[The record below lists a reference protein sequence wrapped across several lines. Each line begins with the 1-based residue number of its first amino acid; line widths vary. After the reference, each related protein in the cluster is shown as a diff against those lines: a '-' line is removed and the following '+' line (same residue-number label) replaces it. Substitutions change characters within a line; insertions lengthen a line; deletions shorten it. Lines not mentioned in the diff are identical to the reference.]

1 VVRFPNYL
9 ALAQEAMM
17 FNTVEEKGQ
26 NPLLA
31 ISLTKLNNVQ
41 ENAINA

>member
-1 VVRFPNYL
+1 
-9 ALAQEAMM
+9 MM
-17 FNTVEEKGQ
+17 FNTAGVKGQ

-31 ISLTKLNNVQ
+31 ISLMKLNNVQ